1 MITSAASPAA
11 IHTNSEISTFDICC
25 SEISVFIL
33 TTSGSTL
40 SEQWVQAQICMI
52 PIVMYIKF
60 MKQTFIGT
68 KLRQESDL
76 PEVLLITTIAV
87 GLLASLVENMLY

>member
-1 MITSAASPAA
+1 
-11 IHTNSEISTFDICC
+11 
-25 SEISVFIL
+25 
-33 TTSGSTL
+33 
-40 SEQWVQAQICMI
+40 MI

-60 MKQTFIGT
+60 MKQTSIGA
-68 KLRQESDL
+68 KLQEESDL